1 MLSAGPDH
9 HGPQANRR
17 WFHDSLTLT
26 PGGPVLPDF
35 SIVTRVAVLDD
46 YQRRAHGYADWASLG
61 SGVPVEFFSEPIAQE
76 ELPARLGAF
85 DVLVLMRERTRF
97 GRDVLAQLPDLRL
110 VITTGMRN
118 ASLDVDYLRERGVTV
133 CGTDGTGVAPA
144 AGVPSTAEVAWAL
157 ILAVA
162 KRVTQEDRALRSGRW
177 QLDLP
182 TNLAG
187 ATLGL
192 AGLGTLGAAMVGPA
206 RAFGMEVMAWS
217 QNLTD
222 ERAAQVGVRRVSK
235 EELLAGADFLS
246 IHLVLSERSRGL
258 IGGPELLQMKP
269 TAALINTSRGPIV
282 DEAALVAALRVGVI
296 AAAGLD
302 VYDREPLPSG
312 HPLTTLPNVVLL
324 PHMGY
329 VSEAGMRHMYG
340 QVVDDIAAFLAGEP
354 IRSLG

>member
-1 MLSAGPDH
+1 
-9 HGPQANRR
+9 
-17 WFHDSLTLT
+17 
-26 PGGPVLPDF
+26 V
-35 SIVTRVAVLDD
+35 IRVAVLDD
-46 YQRRAHGYADWASLG
+46 YQRRAHGYAAWGSLG
-61 SGVPVEFFSEPIAQE
+61 DQVEVEFFSEPIAQD
-76 ELPARLGAF
+76 ELAARLSSF
-85 DVLVLMRERTRF
+85 DVVVLMRERTRL
-97 GRDVLAQLPDLRL
+97 GRAVLSELPNLAL

-118 ASLDVDYLRERGVTV
+118 ASLDVDYLLQRGVTV
-133 CGTDGTGVAPA
+133 SGTHGTGATPS

-182 TNLAG
+182 VNLAG

-206 RAFGMEVMAWS
+206 EAFGMEVVAWS
-217 QNLTD
+217 ENLTD
-222 ERAAQVGVRRVSK
+222 ERAAEVGVRRVSK
-235 EELLAGADFLS
+235 GQLLATSDFLS

-258 IGGPELLQMKP
+258 IGGPELLKMKP

-302 VYDREPLPSG
+302 VYDEEPLPAG
-312 HPLTTLPNVVLL
+312 HPLTMLPNVVLL
-324 PHMGY
+324 PHLGY

-340 QVVDDIAAFLAGEP
+340 QVVEDIAAFLAGEP
-354 IRSLG
+354 IRTLG